1 MVTGPGYDGLHAL
14 PAGGCE
20 LEVSI
25 LFVDVRGSTALGERL
40 TPTAF
45 SEVMRRFYGIATD
58 VLGRF
63 GGTVDRMLGDG
74 VVAVFLPGLAGA
86 DHARRAID
94 AAHALVAATVGSGL
108 PTGVAVHTGVAWL
121 GMVARP
127 HGASDFTALGDAV
140 NVTAHLCAAAEAGE
154 VVVSEPARRAAGHI
168 PSGGRARHL
177 HLKRR
182 RTPVAAHVCAP
193 RGRAAGQ
200 SCFCDVAGVSNSFRY
215 SPYPSASSLSTGMKR
230 NAAELMQ

>member
-1 MVTGPGYDGLHAL
+1 VTGPAYDGLHAL

-25 LFVDVRGSTALGERL
+25 LFADVRGSTALGERL

-45 SEVMRRFYGIATD
+45 SEVMRRFYAMATD

-94 AAHALVAATVGSGL
+94 AAHALAAATAGAGL
-108 PTGVAVHTGVAWL
+108 PTGVSVHTGIAWL
-121 GMVARP
+121 GMIARP
-127 HGASDFTALGDAV
+127 HGASDFTALGDTV

-154 VVVSEPARRAAGHI
+154 VVISEPASRAAGRV
-168 PSGGRARHL
+168 PSGAPARHL
-177 HLKRR
+177 RLKRR

-193 RGRAAGQ
+193 REGAIGH
-200 SCFCDVAGVSNSFRY
+200 SCFCAAAGASNSLRY

-230 NAAELMQ
+230 SAAELMQ

>member
-1 MVTGPGYDGLHAL
+1 MVTGTAHDGLHAL

-25 LFVDVRGSTALGERL
+25 LFADVRGSTALGERL

-45 SEVMRRFYGIATD
+45 SEAMRRFYGIATN
-58 VLGRF
+58 VLGQF

-86 DHARRAID
+86 DHARRAIE
-94 AAHALVAATVGSGL
+94 AAHALIAATAGSGL
-108 PTGVAVHTGVAWL
+108 PTGVAVHTGIAWL
-121 GMVARP
+121 GMIARP
-127 HGASDFTALGDAV
+127 HGPSDFTALGDTV

-154 VVVSEPARRAAGHI
+154 IVVSEPASRAAGRM
-168 PSGGRARHL
+168 PAGAGARHL
-177 HLKRR
+177 RLKRR
-182 RTPVAAHVCAP
+182 RTPVAALVCAP
-193 RGRAAGQ
+193 RGPAAGH
-200 SCFCDVAGVSNSFRY
+200 SCFCDAAGASNSFRY

-230 NAAELMQ
+230 SAAELMQ